1 MNFEPDTTVSFAL
14 DDAYQ
19 RAPLLRRNV
28 QSLLSCAHS
37 EEGKFLPVVTR
48 LSCEDGEVSE
58 LSGLMDELQQ
68 RQPSALVVLPD
79 EADEYLDAL
88 LEKHFSPVATYYE
101 GLMKCMAAYSV
112 SDEVSGLTIEM
123 NALWGLGDEEF
134 FLAVVCKDKLRVR
147 RITNQPPLGDDELQG
162 ISYSV
167 GNYRP
172 YRVFSEEQID
182 EAARL
187 EREPRTSPYWLVREV
202 VRLDRLKEIF
212 PEA

>member
-1 MNFEPDTTVSFAL
+1 MNFEPDTTVSLAL

-19 RAPLLRRNV
+19 RAPFLRRYV

-48 LSCEDGEVSE
+48 LSHKEGEVSE
-58 LSGLMDELQQ
+58 LSGLMDEPQQ
-68 RQPSALVVLPD
+68 RQRGALVVLHD
-79 EADEYLDAL
+79 ETDEYVDAL
-88 LEKHFSPVATYYE
+88 LEKQFNPVATYYE

-112 SDEVSGLTIEM
+112 SNGGSGLTIEM

-134 FLAVVCKDKLRVR
+134 FLAVVCKEKLRVR
-147 RITNQPPLGDDELQG
+147 RITNQPPLGDDELHG

-172 YRVFSEEQID
+172 YRVFSEEQIN
-182 EAARL
+182 EAERL
-187 EREPRTSPYWLVREV
+187 EQGPQTSPYWLVREV
-202 VRLDRLKEIF
+202 VRLDRLEQIS
-212 PEA
+212 PDA